1 MKTTKNKMVTLSEK
15 AKDRIFICCM
25 LIFPIIQFIVF
36 WLIINGRS
44 IALAFESELTGEL
57 SLDNFRRFFR
67 TFTSDWQNDRGIKL
81 CIQNT
86 CITAGISMFIA
97 SPLVWFASYVLFKKY
112 FGHMFFRI
120 VFYIP
125 GIVGTVISATM
136 MSYILDATGPIV
148 IIGKMLG
155 IKWNPQVLQSGL
167 IGNNLTAR
175 PTFFLTSVTISGST
189 VLLLTGAMQKIP
201 QDLFDVGKIE
211 GVGMFREFGNLV
223 FPCCWSTMGIMW
235 IMTFAQVWGDYSRVM
250 LLTGGAY
257 RTNNFGYYLFAS
269 SLAATQGTEN
279 YNYPAAI
286 GILLTCLVVPLTL
299 LLRFVANKAVDKVE
313 F

>member
-1 MKTTKNKMVTLSEK
+1 METTKKKGGLT
-15 AKDRIFICCM
+15 AKQKDNIFVCCM
-25 LIFPIIQFIVF
+25 LVFPLIQFAIF
-36 WLIINGRS
+36 WVTVNITS
-44 IALAFESELTGEL
+44 ISLAFESELTGKF
-57 SLDNFRRFFR
+57 SLENFERFFR
-67 TFTSDWQNDRGIKL
+67 TFRNDWQNDKGVKL
-81 CIQNT
+81 CIENT
-86 CITAGISMFIA
+86 CISAVISMFIA
-97 SPLVWFASYVLFKKY
+97 QPLVFFTSYVLFKKY

-136 MSYILDATGPIV
+136 LTYIMDATGPIV
-148 IIGKMLG
+148 LAGKALG
-155 IKWNPQVLQSGL
+155 IQWNPQILQSGL
-167 IGNNLTAR
+167 LGNNLSAR
-175 PTFFLTSVTISGST
+175 KTYFLTSVGISGGT
-189 VLLLTGAMQKIP
+189 ILILTGAMQKIP
-201 QDLFDVGKIE
+201 QDLFDVGKLE

-235 IMTFAQVWGDYSRVM
+235 IMTFAGVWGDFSRVM

-269 SLAATQGTEN
+269 SLAATNGTES

-286 GILLTCLVVPLTL
+286 GIVLTCVVVPLTL
-299 LLRFVANKAVDKVE
+299 ILRWVANKAVDKVE